1 MNQIN
6 RPLFLNTRRRRA
18 EQFVTL
24 LLIVLSGVGAT
35 AVVAALFFGLGA
47 LISSP

>member
-18 EQFVTL
+18 EQFVIL
-24 LLIVLSGVGAT
+24 LLIILSGVGT
-35 AVVAALFFGLGA
+35 IAVITALFFGLGA
-47 LISSP
+47 LISSS